1 MTLYKQRLIFT
12 LYLFFAPTLFVFL
25 VFSLFLF
32 PCYST
37 IILQLLKQRIIIM
50 KDDFKSLEIEPKEG
64 YLDFIGPAK
73 LDSAAQSKVLK
84 GHVRF
89 TLIRPTK
96 IRAMSVKFKGFSN
109 ITLKQPYNIETTCPL
124 LPKLKVPLFGKANL
138 PAGDHVIPWELD
150 IPNIYPRSLLA
161 KRATI
166 HYKVLV
172 SISTGIAR
180 TLTAE
185 YPIVL
190 KRHLLPY
197 KELSP
202 LIETKLYQRTVP
214 GKFHYEIDAPQII
227 CIEQE
232 YIPMAIKYVSIAN
245 QKPVQSI
252 RTRIVQIELY
262 R

>member
-1 MTLYKQRLIFT
+1 MH
-12 LYLFFAPTLFVFL
+12 
-25 VFSLFLF
+25 
-32 PCYST
+32 
-37 IILQLLKQRIIIM
+37 LLKQKITIM
-50 KDDFKSLEIEPKEG
+50 KDDFKSLQIEPKEG

-73 LDSAAQSKVLK
+73 LHSTEQSKVLK
-84 GHVRF
+84 GHVKF

-96 IRAMSVKFKGFSN
+96 IRAMSIKFKGFSN

-124 LPKLKVPLFGKANL
+124 LPKLNVPLFGKTNL
-138 PAGDHVIPWELD
+138 PAGDHIIPWELD

-166 HYKVLV
+166 NYKVIV

-202 LIETKLYQRTVP
+202 LIETKLYQRTIP